1 MLSLQDETDALVRPW
16 RAARRVLLILG
27 LATAVAAV
35 MPGPGELTVGPAWAD
50 DGDSDGG
57 DSDGGDSDGGDSD
70 SDGGDSDS
78 DSDGGSSGSDS
89 GGGGFG
95 GGSSDR
101 GGFSGGARSSSE
113 PSGRNAFRRLFQPRR
128 AQPPRQARQP
138 RRAREQRRVRR
149 QLRRT
154 VQQQAAPAPPLPDFA
169 PAEIVALGLT
179 EPSIAELSAQGYTV
193 LQRDEITL
201 TDTFVTRLQ
210 VPAGTSLDDARVA
223 VEAVQPGSQAD
234 FNHFYRPGEAEPC
247 RELWCLAPNLIDWP
261 DPKAND
267 TCMSDVTIGLIDT
280 GINAEHEA
288 LAGSGLTLLTTAE
301 EDLRSSSRQ
310 HGTAVAAILVGSMDT
325 RSPGLLPGANII
337 AVDAFHRSN
346 RGDDRSDAYTL
357 VRSLDNLA
365 EGGAEII
372 NMSLAGPA
380 NTLLQDMVESL
391 NERGIL
397 LVAAAGNAGP
407 RSEPAFPAAYD
418 EVFAVT
424 AIDNGKRVYRRAGRG
439 EHIDFAAP
447 GVEVWTA
454 ASVRGARTRTG
465 TSFATP
471 FVTAALAVLRSGRP
485 EIRSYEAAKAELTA
499 IAEDLGEP
507 GFDPVFGH
515 GLVRVDGLCA
525 SGAAEGRPDSL

>member
-1 MLSLQDETDALVRPW
+1 
-16 RAARRVLLILG
+16 
-27 LATAVAAV
+27 
-35 MPGPGELTVGPAWAD
+35 MPTPSDLTIGTAWAD
-50 DGDSDGG
+50 DDGDDGDDDDDNG
-57 DSDGGDSDGGDSD
+57 YAGN
-70 SDGGDSDS
+70 
-78 DSDGGSSGSDS
+78 
-89 GGGGFG
+89 GGGFG
-95 GGSSDR
+95 GADTDR
-101 GGFSGGARSSSE
+101 GNWSGRRGRASTE
-113 PSGRNAFRRLFQPRR
+113 PSGGNIFQRFFGPRR
-128 AQPPRQARQP
+128 AERPRRTRRPARSRRQRPRTVRQP
-138 RRAREQRRVRR
+138 
-149 QLRRT
+149 
-154 VQQQAAPAPPLPDFA
+154 AAPAPPLPDFA
-169 PAEIVALGLT
+169 PSEIVALGLT
-179 EPSIAELSAQGYTV
+179 EVSVAALTELGYTV
-193 LQRDEITL
+193 LQRHEIGL
-201 TDTFVTRLQ
+201 IDAFVTRLQ
-210 VPAGTSLDDARVA
+210 VPAGTSLEDARIA
-223 VEAVQPGSQAD
+223 VEGVPPGSQAD

-267 TCMSDVTIGLIDT
+267 ICVADVTIGLIDT

-288 LAGSGLTLLTTAE
+288 LADSGLTLLTTAE

-310 HGTAVAAILVGSMDT
+310 HGTAVAAILVGSMKT

-357 VRSLDNLA
+357 VRSLDSLA
-365 EGGAEII
+365 ASGAQII

-380 NTLLQDMVESL
+380 NLLLQDMVENL
-391 NERGIL
+391 NARGVL

-407 RSEPAFPAAYD
+407 RSDPAFPAAYD

-439 EHIDFAAP
+439 AHIDFAAP

-471 FVTAALAVLRSGRP
+471 FVTAALAVLRTGRP
-485 EIRSYEAAKAELTA
+485 DIQSYETAKSRLTA
-499 IAEDLGEP
+499 VAEDLGEP

-515 GLVRVDGLCA
+515 GLVQVNGLCEA
-525 SGAAEGRPDSL
+525 GATSARADDY